1 LNFLDQLLINL
12 IGALVIAREFES
24 TFFEMEDPA
33 ATLASSP
40 ILIGAIKDEFEP
52 INALLPIVVLCLL
65 TPS

>member
-1 LNFLDQLLINL
+1 
-12 IGALVIAREFES
+12 
-24 TFFEMEDPA
+24 MEDPA

-40 ILIGAIKDEFEP
+40 ILIGAIKDEFAP